1 MIHRK
6 INRKDRHKQQ
16 FDEDGDVIN
25 SSDDDFQ
32 QPSDEYAQGNVL
44 TAEEQTLIM
53 MNDSH
58 QTPNKED
65 TKPAAKPENQESPP
79 LPEPNRRRLRKQEH

>member
-1 MIHRK
+1 
-6 INRKDRHKQQ
+6 
-16 FDEDGDVIN
+16 
-25 SSDDDFQ
+25 
-32 QPSDEYAQGNVL
+32 
-44 TAEEQTLIM
+44 M

-79 LPEPNRRRLRKQEH
+79 SPEMNRTEEESGNKNTKLTT